1 MRDKEKVT
9 PYMMNALCLLLSQ
22 AFMIEAVD
30 VPIAHSISWIYDTMD
45 TAACCSFSSAFIFGL
60 VSQKYKISL

>member
-9 PYMMNALCLLLSQ
+9 PYMMNALFLLLSQ
-22 AFMIEAVD
+22 AFMIEAID

-45 TAACCSFSSAFIFGL
+45 TAACCSFSSAFI
-60 VSQKYKISL
+60 